1 MAISVTLLS
10 LSRTETGFQAAGTVA
25 DKAFTSS
32 TIKWAGD
39 LIFKITEPD
48 ENGKLVLKTLAESE
62 FSRGEKIAV
71 ARFLK
76 TERVKFESSELLS
89 VDELNKLTAKELRTL
104 AKSRGITGYSAKG
117 VTKADIVAM
126 LSRWMLH
133 PRLRWRLLQRWRWMS
148 PPLRLRSSCPRWHPL
163 PGSRLLLPSRVAL
176 LWSCPVPCWLL
187 R

>member
-1 MAISVTLLS
+1 MAISVS
-10 LSRTETGFQAAGTVA
+10 LISLARTETGFQAAGTVA

-126 LSRWMLH
+126 LAPAADTTPVEVDAAPEVEVEAAAEVEVDVTPAEVEIEL
-133 PRLRWRLLQRWRWMS
+133 S
-148 PPLRLRSSCPRWHPL
+148 P
-163 PGSRLLLPSRVAL
+163 VA
-176 LWSCPVPCWLL
+176 PTAGVEAPPAK
-187 R
+187 

>member
-76 TERVKFESSELLS
+76 AERVKFESSELLS

-104 AKSRGITGYSAKG
+104 AKGRGITGYSAKG
-117 VTKADIVAM
+117 VTKANIVAM
-126 LSRWMLH
+126 LA
-133 PRLRWRLLQRWRWMS
+133 PA
-148 PPLRLRSSCPRWHPL
+148 
-163 PGSRLLLPSRVAL
+163 VAL
-176 LWSCPVPCWLL
+176 VAVEVDEAPEVEASAEVEIELSPVAPAAEVEAPPAK
-187 R
+187 